1 MLQLN
6 FEYLIQI
13 FKLKKYGQES
23 KSTCMFSNFIVV
35 AFPRNSNDFEH
46 LYENPI
52 GALGGSPTTFSSIFF
67 IVANSSNSTEV
78 NDQ

>member
-1 MLQLN
+1 
-6 FEYLIQI
+6 
-13 FKLKKYGQES
+13 
-23 KSTCMFSNFIVV
+23 MFSNFIVV